1 MSSVTA
7 LTFDRA
13 HHRYEADG
21 VLVPSVTQILRAAG
35 LVDSYDGIPDHI
47 LQFAADRSI
56 AVHQASVYYDDND
69 LDPDSLCLE
78 VAKYVAAW
86 RRFRLEHEFKIL
98 ASEQMH
104 LGKLNG
110 LQFGMTLD
118 RLIQFAGSNGSGKT
132 TILDIKCTRE
142 IHRHHAV
149 QLAGYACGLESVGT
163 PTTRLLLYRR
173 LIVQLKPNATYQLHE
188 CTDPSDGDIFA
199 AALQIA
205 HWKMQNS

>member
-47 LQFAADRSI
+47 LQFAADRST
-56 AVHQASVYYDDND
+56 AVHLACCYYDDND
-69 LDPDSLCLE
+69 LDPDSLDVQLQP
-78 VAKYVAAW
+78 YVAAW
-86 RRFRLEHEFKIL
+86 RRFRLDYPGVIL
-98 ASEQMH
+98 ASEQMY
-104 LGKLNG
+104 LGQLAD

-118 RLIQFAGSNGSGKT
+118 RLIKFGNGKT
-132 TILDIKCTRE
+132 AILDIKCTRE
-142 IHRHHAV
+142 IYRHHAV

-163 PTTRLLLYRR
+163 PATRLFLYRR

-205 HWKMQNS
+205 HWKLGISR